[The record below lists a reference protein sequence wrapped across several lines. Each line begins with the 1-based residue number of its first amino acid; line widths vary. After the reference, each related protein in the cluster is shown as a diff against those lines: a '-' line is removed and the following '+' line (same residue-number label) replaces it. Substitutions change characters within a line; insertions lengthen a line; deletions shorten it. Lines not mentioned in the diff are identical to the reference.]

1 MPERKEQPDLEQVY
15 REHSRLV
22 YRFLLSRCGDAE
34 LAEEL
39 TQETF
44 YRAVRHADRFDG
56 SCRMSTWLC
65 GIARNVLREQ
75 RPRPEEELAEDSVSL
90 PAAEREA
97 LAGLSRLELLQ
108 RLHGLGEPAREII
121 YLRSF
126 GGLSFREI
134 GQVLGQ
140 SENWARVN
148 FYRAKERLKKEMDE
162 DEK

>member
-1 MPERKEQPDLEQVY
+1 MVKTAPDMDQVY

-22 YRFLLSRCGDAE
+22 YRYLLSRLKDPA

-44 YRAVRHADRFDG
+44 YRAVKNCERFDG
-56 SCRMSTWLC
+56 SCPVSTWLV
-65 GIARNVLREQ
+65 GIAKNLLK
-75 RPRPEEELAEDSVSL
+75 EEARRRSQSELYEETAQTA
-90 PAAEREA
+90 AAESEA
-97 LAGLSRLELLQ
+97 LSRLSRLTLLQ
-108 RLHGLGEPAREII
+108 RLHGLTEPSREVV

-126 GGLSFREI
+126 GGLSFKEI
-134 GQVLGQ
+134 GQVFGC
-140 SENWARVN
+140 SENWARVT